1 MKTIKQLA
9 EELEI
14 SKQKLYR
21 YIKSHHINDAHQTA
35 SVIYIDDVLESKL
48 KQHFLSET
56 VSDDVHHDAHQTA
69 SNDAVIEALLM
80 QLQKKDE
87 QIETLQKL
95 LDQEQQLHAM
105 VQNELK
111 VLEEKTLTAEAERTE
126 IVSKKKWQFWK

>member
-1 MKTIKQLA
+1 MKTIKQVA

>member
-1 MKTIKQLA
+1 MKTIKQVA

-56 VSDDVHHDAHQTA
+56 VSDDVHHNAHQTA

>member
-1 MKTIKQLA
+1 MKTIKQVA

-21 YIKSHHINDAHQTA
+21 YIKSHHITDAHQTA

>member
-1 MKTIKQLA
+1 MKTIKQVA

-35 SVIYIDDVLESKL
+35 SVIYIDDVLENKL

>member
-1 MKTIKQLA
+1 MKTIKEVA

>member
-1 MKTIKQLA
+1 MKTIKQVA

-35 SVIYIDDVLESKL
+35 SVIYIDDVLERKL

>member
-1 MKTIKQLA
+1 MKTIKQVA

-14 SKQKLYR
+14 SKQKLDR

>member
-1 MKTIKQLA
+1 MKTIKQVA

-105 VQNELK
+105 VQKELK
-111 VLEEKTLTAEAERTE
+111 LLEENTITAKAEQAE
-126 IVSKKKWQFWK
+126 LASKKKWQFWK

>member
-1 MKTIKQLA
+1 MKTIKQVA

-126 IVSKKKWQFWK
+126 IVLSLIHI

>member
-1 MKTIKQLA
+1 MKTIKQVA

-69 SNDAVIEALLM
+69 SNDEVIEALLM

>member
-1 MKTIKQLA
+1 MKTIKQVA

-80 QLQKKDE
+80 KLQKKDE